1 MTHTVR
7 GVSDTAVPPAGSA
20 HERNRPAMVV
30 HNVSGE
36 TARLVPARRN
46 LIGVETPID
55 IQHLPGHVDYH
66 EGWDRQRR
74 THEQV
79 RTGDVPDTLFLLEHA
94 SVYTAGR
101 RTNASEYPT
110 DGTEVIDVDRGG
122 KITWHGPGQIVAY
135 PIVRLAQAFDV
146 VGYIRTLEAA
156 VIDVCAQLGVTTV
169 RVEGRSGVW
178 VAADDPEALPPGSV
192 PRRERKV
199 CAIGARVAKG
209 ITMHGLALNCDPDLS
224 AFDLIVPCGIED
236 ADVTSLSAELGRD
249 VTVGEVL
256 PLIEEA
262 LIRHLTPLLVAGNT
276 VPAGTVATP

>member
-1 MTHTVR
+1 M
-7 GVSDTAVPPAGSA
+7 
-20 HERNRPAMVV
+20 EN
-30 HNVSGE
+30 
-36 TARLVPARRN
+36 
-46 LIGVETPID
+46 PID
-55 IQHLPGHVDYH
+55 IQRLTGHVDYH
-66 EGWDRQRR
+66 EGWDQQRR
-74 THEQV
+74 THAQI
-79 RTGDVPDTLFLLEHA
+79 RTGDAPDTLFLLEHA

-101 RTNASEYPT
+101 RTNRSEYPT

-135 PIVRLAQAFDV
+135 PIVKLAQAFDV

-156 VIDVCAQLGVTTV
+156 VIDVCAQLGVETI

-178 VAADDPEALPPGSV
+178 VAADDPATLPEGAV

-209 ITMHGLALNCDPDLS
+209 ITMHGLALNCDPDLA

-249 VTVGEVL
+249 VTVPEVL
-256 PLIEEA
+256 PLLKEA
-262 LIRHLTPLLVAGNT
+262 LVRRLTPLLAAGRAETTGAPAPTGNT
-276 VPAGTVATP
+276 APAEPVAAR